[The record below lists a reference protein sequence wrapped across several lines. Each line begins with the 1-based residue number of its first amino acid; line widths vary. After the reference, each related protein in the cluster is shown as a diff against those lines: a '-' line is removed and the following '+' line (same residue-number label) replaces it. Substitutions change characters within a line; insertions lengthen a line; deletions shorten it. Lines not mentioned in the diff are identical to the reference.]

1 MTSSITV
8 CLSDRLIESKLILRG
23 LALII
28 VALSLPLVSVA
39 QTESEGEEETRG
51 GFTLEDVNEEDDGGS
66 SNHTFWGTDVGLTIP
81 IGSSERFNSPL
92 SIDFFEA
99 PRPFSDFYRESLTVN
114 FYGGIITEL
123 GFEASISFRIT
134 KINYSN
140 EGQSRINVASDSL
153 DFGGQNSPIAD
164 FSSYLLGTQVYI
176 GQRMKPISER
186 GESLYFGVA
195 AELGTLKHY
204 SDFVNTPEEGTFS
217 FSFIVGDEIPIQKD
231 PRTFQ
236 MLTLRLQ
243 GEFVALASNDR
254 PRFFQLTFGVRGYIN

>member
-1 MTSSITV
+1 M
-8 CLSDRLIESKLILRG
+8 LI
-23 LALII
+23 ALMLFM
-28 VALSLPLVSVA
+28 APA
-39 QTESEGEEETRG
+39 APGQTGPESEKETPEG
-51 GFTLEDVNEEDDGGS
+51 YTLEDVAEAGVDVI
-66 SNHTFWGTDVGLTIP
+66 NHSYWGVDVGLTIP
-81 IGSSERFNSPL
+81 TGSSARFNSPL

-99 PRPFSDFYRESLTVN
+99 PRPFSDYYRESYTAN
-114 FYGGIITEL
+114 FYVGIITEL

-140 EGQSRINVASDSL
+140 EGESIINEDNEEL
-153 DFGGQNSPIAD
+153 IIGGVNSPIAD

-176 GQRMKPISER
+176 GQRMKPINER

-195 AELGTLKHY
+195 AELSTLKHY
-204 SDFVNTPEEGTFS
+204 SQFVNTPEEGTYS

-254 PRFFQLTFGVRGYIN
+254 PRFFQLTFGVRGYIR

>member
-1 MTSSITV
+1 MSETN
-8 CLSDRLIESKLILRG
+8 LFPARLP

-28 VALSLPLVSVA
+28 LALALPGPALGQS
-39 QTESEGEEETRG
+39 ESEGEEETPDG
-51 GFTLEDVNEEDDGGS
+51 YTLEDVKEEGGGGVF
-66 SNHTFWGTDVGLTIP
+66 NHTFWGADVGLTIP
-81 IGSSERFNSPL
+81 TGSSERFNSPL

-99 PRPFSDFYRESLTVN
+99 PRPFADFYRESFTAN

-140 EGQSRINVASDSL
+140 EGESIINIDSEAL
-153 DFGGQNSPIAD
+153 NTGGQGGQDSPISD
-164 FSSYLLGTQVYI
+164 FSSYLLGTQIYI
-176 GQRMKPISER
+176 GQRMNPIGDR

-204 SDFVNTPEEGTFS
+204 SDFVNTPEEGTYS

-254 PRFFQLTFGVRGYIN
+254 PRFFQLTFGVRGYIK